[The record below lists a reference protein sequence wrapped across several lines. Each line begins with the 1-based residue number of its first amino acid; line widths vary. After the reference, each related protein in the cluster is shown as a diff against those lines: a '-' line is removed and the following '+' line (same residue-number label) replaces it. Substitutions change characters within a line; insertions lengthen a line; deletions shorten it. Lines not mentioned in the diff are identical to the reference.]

1 MDRQVHCDS
10 DTALLPF
17 VSEKVLYHHPQN
29 QPPKDTVTLICKKL
43 GRQHSQQSK
52 VFWSKDKQ

>member
-17 VSEKVLYHHPQN
+17 VSEKGLY